1 MTRKF
6 YEHIAQIFSELGY
19 NPHGELD
26 FDTMFDCAMNT
37 LHHADL
43 DGAKDTVKYLN
54 FCTDQWKNIE
64 KMFDEWPELCKNMPI
79 GERTEIEQV
88 SDEDTYGVYYVTN
101 AINNNYGS
109 IYVAYPKPLPDEE
122 ESMDDESEDENEEE
136 LGAVDSDIPSEDVQ
150 DDESE
155 DIQYDEQEGTE
166 ELSSDWYMFASS
178 QDKVSVYTDSKYYIK
193 RSRLSRKKMQ
203 LYYDDEALC
212 KIIERDDTTNIYLI
226 GRTPYVL
233 YDTGDYMLV
242 YDIDYFNSLG
252 PDEEPNDDFVLASI
266 IYDIIDKNSTRSVAR
281 LEVYEDVDLEL
292 MLLYCAASILIFKRV
307 EDQYMGSSSSYN
319 SDLSARIL
327 AAGTAA
333 AMTNATLRRI
343 RTNNI
348 HRIR

>member
-1 MTRKF
+1 
-6 YEHIAQIFSELGY
+6 
-19 NPHGELD
+19 
-26 FDTMFDCAMNT
+26 MFDCAMNT

-43 DGAKDTVKYLN
+43 YGAKNTVKYLN

-64 KMFDEWPELCKNMPI
+64 KMFDEWPELCENMPI

-88 SDEDTYGVYYVTN
+88 SDEDTYGVYYITN

-109 IYVAYPKPLPDEE
+109 IYVAYPKPLSDED
-122 ESMDDESEDENEEE
+122 ESMDDDSVDENQGG

-150 DDESE
+150 DDE
-155 DIQYDEQEGTE
+155 QEVNE

-203 LYYDDEALC
+203 LYYEDEALC
-212 KIIERDDTTNIYLI
+212 KIIERDETTNIYLI
-226 GRTPYVL
+226 GRTPYIL
-233 YDTGDYMLV
+233 YDMGDYMLV

-266 IYDIIDKNSTRSVAR
+266 IYDIIDKNSTRSIAR
-281 LEVYEDVDLEL
+281 LEIYEDVDLEL

-307 EDQYMGSSSSYN
+307 EDQYMGSTNGYDSN
-319 SDLSARIL
+319 LSARIL
-327 AAGTAA
+327 AAGTAT
-333 AMTNATLRRI
+333 AMMNATVRRI
-343 RTNNI
+343 RNNNM